1 MAHQS
6 QHPSHWPLTL
16 LGGMSSLLNLFLPV
30 VLVRVF
36 TPADVGVFKIFFLYL
51 ALVPEVFLGSGLL
64 SGIALWSGRGN
75 AGKRAITLS
84 ALILPVLG
92 ISAMVTV
99 LLLQHTLA
107 GAFAV
112 DQSYLFIFALCA
124 FSSLG
129 GLFFEEALICSGRIW
144 AGALFHSGTQ
154 LFRAMLLLAVALLT
168 GDLASVFLA
177 FAIYSF
183 LKFALSYVVGFQ
195 MGLIGAE
202 FSRQDLTSVVRY
214 SFPVSFSGILSLVSE
229 KADQFLLAAYLS
241 THQFAVYSLGCLAIP
256 PLHILEQSVT
266 RLLVPDL
273 SRLDEERRFSDFAWR
288 YRRAVSELSI
298 VLIPSSV
305 GLALFSDQII
315 TLLFTSDYIEG
326 ALYLRIFA
334 VSYLLLSFP
343 FDVFARARG
352 DGRWILHT
360 YLSSGACALALTAL
374 GLEFFGASGALC
386 AVISVQLCLRLWGL
400 RYASKSTQL
409 PFRRFVPLGDLSR
422 YVLFSFLGAAIGWS
436 TRFVFGEGLLYLLLG
451 GVIFW
456 LTYGVLL
463 LCWKRSLPP
472 HARSLC
478 FVLQQ
483 IGVGGI
489 ERMALQHASELVRR
503 GIGVSFF
510 VYDHYGLAERENLIE
525 EATSAGVQVEVF
537 KKKEGFSPAVVK
549 NLVRT
554 LSRERIDVLHS
565 HDLGSLLYASFAK
578 VFCPHRI
585 RLVHTQHSFVH
596 LERSRWYP
604 LYERF
609 FTLFA
614 NELVVVSEEMR
625 GRYREIGVSETRI
638 SVVANGI
645 VVRDPFVHLPSSERK
660 KLVLEDYSDSSL
672 SVPPEGSLWIL
683 HLARLFPKKGQ
694 RQILQIWN
702 SLPRDQQ
709 EGSHLFL
716 VGPFAN
722 DQEKSVIDEA
732 IRQSSLPD
740 HIHLL
745 PGTKFPDRWLAACDL
760 FVSASEFEGNPLTP
774 AEALALGSE
783 VALSDIPGHEVYRQF
798 VTMFPLH
805 DLKNASDI
813 LSEKIRALQ
822 NGKNESAE
830 FLVARSEYLASLSI
844 EAMSDKYVNLYWP
857 SSEVPSTGLSIRRLC
872 QVVVIG
878 ALGRSTFLLSF
889 ITARR

>member
-1 MAHQS
+1 M
-6 QHPSHWPLTL
+6 
-16 LGGMSSLLNLFLPV
+16 
-30 VLVRVF
+30 
-36 TPADVGVFKIFFLYL
+36 
-51 ALVPEVFLGSGLL
+51 GSGLL

-374 GLEFFGASGALC
+374 GLEFFGASGAL
-386 AVISVQLCLRLWGL
+386 
-400 RYASKSTQL
+400 
-409 PFRRFVPLGDLSR
+409 VPLSASSCVCVCGDFDMHQSPHSSLFEDSCR
-422 YVLFSFLGAAIGWS
+422 LGIFPVTFSFHFSVRQLDGQPALSSERGFSIS
-436 TRFVFGEGLLYLLLG
+436 FL